1 MQKERKGREK
11 KKKKRKGKEKGRKER
26 GKRKE
31 GRREGKKKGRKE
43 NRGRMIWKYKQ
54 SKTKTKAYLKY
65 TRNTIFVHHAKAE
78 RCGYVPVNV

>member
-1 MQKERKGREK
+1 
-11 KKKKRKGKEKGRKER
+11 
-26 GKRKE
+26 
-31 GRREGKKKGRKE
+31 
-43 NRGRMIWKYKQ
+43 MIWKYKQ